1 MAQDNS
7 QLDPADTMAMIFMG
21 MLILGS
27 GAGATLAARFLTPV
41 QQALLEYG
49 VLVPAGEAAFPLGE
63 TGLGVPLWVA
73 LALVLVLVAG
83 MGLMFYVFARK
94 RAAQA
99 QR

>member
-7 QLDPADTMAMIFMG
+7 QLDPAETMAMVFMG

-27 GAGATLAARFLTPV
+27 GAGAALAARFLTPV
-41 QQALLEYG
+41 QQALLECG

>member
-7 QLDPADTMAMIFMG
+7 QLDPADTMAMVFMG
-21 MLILGS
+21 VLILGS

-41 QQALLEYG
+41 QQALLECG

-73 LALVLVLVAG
+73 LTLVLVLVGG

>member
-7 QLDPADTMAMIFMG
+7 QLDPADTMAMVFMG
-21 MLILGS
+21 VLILGS

-41 QQALLEYG
+41 QQALLECG

-73 LALVLVLVAG
+73 LTLVLVLVGG

-94 RAAQA
+94 RAARA

>member
-41 QQALLEYG
+41 QQALHAPRG
-49 VLVPAGEAAFPLGE
+49 GPHGP
-63 TGLGVPLWVA
+63 
-73 LALVLVLVAG
+73 
-83 MGLMFYVFARK
+83 
-94 RAAQA
+94 RASWGDFSPV
-99 QR
+99 

>member
-49 VLVPAGEAAFPLGE
+49 VLVPATEAAFPWGRPAWVCRC
-63 TGLGVPLWVA
+63 GRLWPW
-73 LALVLVLVAG
+73 LWCWWAG
-83 MGLMFYVFARK
+83 
-94 RAAQA
+94 
-99 QR
+99 

>member
-49 VLVPAGEAAFPLGE
+49 VLVPATEAAFPLGE
-63 TGLGVPLWVA
+63 TGLGVPLWAALA
-73 LALVLVLVAG
+73 LALVLVRRLT
-83 MGLMFYVFARK
+83 LMFYVFARK

>member
-7 QLDPADTMAMIFMG
+7 QLDPAETMAMVFMG
-21 MLILGS
+21 VLILGS

-41 QQALLEYG
+41 QQALLECG

-73 LALVLVLVAG
+73 LTLVLVLVGG

>member
-1 MAQDNS
+1 MAQDNG
-7 QLDPADTMAMIFMG
+7 QLDPAETMAMVFMG

-27 GAGATLAARFLTPV
+27 GAGAALAARFLTPV
-41 QQALLEYG
+41 QQALLECG

-73 LALVLVLVAG
+73 LTLVLVLVGG

>member
-1 MAQDNS
+1 M
-7 QLDPADTMAMIFMG
+7 
-21 MLILGS
+21 
-27 GAGATLAARFLTPV
+27 
-41 QQALLEYG
+41 
-49 VLVPAGEAAFPLGE
+49 LVPAGEAAFPLGE

-73 LALVLVLVAG
+73 LTLVLVLVGG

>member
-1 MAQDNS
+1 MAQDNG
-7 QLDPADTMAMIFMG
+7 QLDPAETMAMVFMG

-41 QQALLEYG
+41 QQALLECG

-73 LALVLVLVAG
+73 LTLVLVLVGG

>member
-7 QLDPADTMAMIFMG
+7 QLDPADTMAMVFMG

-41 QQALLEYG
+41 QQALLECG

-73 LALVLVLVAG
+73 LTLVLVLVGG